1 MQDAS
6 EEPEFDPDDPPVDAI
21 KESLQRALHQGK
33 VGQTIPLSQMWDEIE
48 AE

>member
-1 MQDAS
+1 VQDAS